1 MENIQQQIVSLD
13 GGLVLNKDP
22 FTQPPGSALQLQNFE
37 PSIKGGY
44 RRINGTNKYALLE
57 FNDTTLGTTSKTG
70 TEAVLLSSILGY
82 DVIAARGAV
91 VGKATSTFFTT
102 SHTDAITTLT
112 VNNTAGFATSGTLYA
127 GSETI
132 TYTGKT
138 ATTFTGATRGAS
150 SSTEA
155 AYLVDDI
162 ISTGWTKIDEART
175 SANPYTFTKYNFSG
189 SDKIAI
195 ADGQNYAAS
204 YDGTT
209 YTLLNGSIGSGS
221 GTAPTATESIF
232 AFRNHMFFAKS
243 SSEELFFSAPFAEND
258 FTPANG
264 AGSIR
269 VNDKIVGLMVFREKL
284 FIFCRNSIYVL
295 SGSSVTDFVVE
306 PVTRDI
312 GCLDKFSIQEVGGD
326 LIYLAPDGLR
336 TIAGTDK
343 IDDVELGTISK
354 AIQERVEEIGFDNLT
369 SVVVREKSQY
379 RLFFP
384 KTAGNENNQSGIL
397 GTMKQDNQGQ
407 VGFQWAD
414 IVGLKPSSTD
424 SEYIGQIEVVLHGA
438 YDGFVYQQENGNTF
452 AGTSME
458 ALYRSADLI
467 MGDAG
472 IRKSMQRVI
481 TNYRS
486 EGTVNARLLLRYDY
500 DSSST
505 PQPAAYAFNEGAAT
519 AIYGVSK
526 STYGLAVYG
535 EGGNPLT
542 RQSVEGSG
550 FAVAIKMNEDAGS
563 YPFVLNG
570 FQLEFTA
577 GGRH

>member
-112 VNNTAGFATSGTLYA
+112 VNNTGGFATSGTLYA
-127 GSETI
+127 GSEII

-138 ATTFTGATRGAS
+138 TTTFTGATRGAS

-209 YTLLNGSIGSGS
+209 YTLLNGSVGSGS

-243 SSEELFFSAPFAEND
+243 SSEELVFSAPFAEND

-284 FIFCRNSIYVL
+284 FIFCKSSIYVL

>member
-57 FNDTTLGTTSKTG
+57 FNDTTLGTSSKTG

-91 VGKATSTFFTT
+91 LGKATSTFFTT

-127 GSETI
+127 GSEII

-138 ATTFTGATRGAS
+138 TTTFTGATRGAS

-284 FIFCRNSIYVL
+284 FIFCKNSIYVL

-486 EGTVNARLLLRYDY
+486 EGAVNARLLLRYDY

-505 PQPAAYAFNEGAAT
+505 PQPAAYTFNEGAAT

>member
-1 MENIQQQIVSLD
+1 
-13 GGLVLNKDP
+13 
-22 FTQPPGSALQLQNFE
+22 
-37 PSIKGGY
+37 
-44 RRINGTNKYALLE
+44 
-57 FNDTTLGTTSKTG
+57 
-70 TEAVLLSSILGY
+70 
-82 DVIAARGAV
+82 
-91 VGKATSTFFTT
+91 
-102 SHTDAITTLT
+102 
-112 VNNTAGFATSGTLYA
+112 
-127 GSETI
+127 
-132 TYTGKT
+132 
-138 ATTFTGATRGAS
+138 
-150 SSTEA
+150 
-155 AYLVDDI
+155 
-162 ISTGWTKIDEART
+162 
-175 SANPYTFTKYNFSG
+175 
-189 SDKIAI
+189 
-195 ADGQNYAAS
+195 
-204 YDGTT
+204 
-209 YTLLNGSIGSGS
+209 
-221 GTAPTATESIF
+221 
-232 AFRNHMFFAKS
+232 
-243 SSEELFFSAPFAEND
+243 
-258 FTPANG
+258 
-264 AGSIR
+264 
-269 VNDKIVGLMVFREKL
+269 MVFREKL
-284 FIFCRNSIYVL
+284 FIFCKNSIYVL